1 MYKKLIFLFLLL
13 FSLLSFSQDFKT
25 LRGIILDSENNSPI
39 ESVNISIINSSIGSI
54 TNSDGNFI
62 IRIPNNLI
70 NSSLSISHIGYQNE
84 KIEIKLIKDD
94 NIISLT
100 PYSTQL
106 DDVVLFSQKT
116 NLSANQI
123 IKNAFDNYSKNF
135 PNTPYISKGFLR
147 HTERNKKEYKWLI
160 EAGITMYDNTKFG
173 EDTKIELNIDQKRKS
188 FDNRKI
194 DTMYLYLS
202 YLIDVKK
209 KSYNVF
215 KKKKRNRIRDTISVS
230 EMMKSIKYN
239 DQETSGLSKLFNGH
253 KNIIKNKSNFVNG
266 NQNIIRAYNSKGAI
280 FDKNI
285 FKKHQFSIDTI
296 LLEGNRQVFKIK
308 ITPKQ
313 NMVNLNKVL
322 KKDYIPI
329 GWFYIY
335 KDNFAIK
342 ELDYS
347 LVAGSKNSKLRNSM
361 IYGTPIHFKINL
373 KYIEYNNRMYLNY
386 YSCSVPKSLNMGI
399 SGGVAGNSNENFY
412 YTKQELLFTEIIIKN
427 ADSIA
432 SSINWN
438 NDLFLPIKY
447 DEEYWNNN
455 TILLESKEQKKLI
468 LDLEKKVSLENQFK
482 QN

>member
-1 MYKKLIFLFLLL
+1 MHKKLIFLFLLL

-25 LRGIILDSENNSPI
+25 LRGIILDTENNTPI
-39 ESVNISIINSSIGSI
+39 ENVNITIINSSIGSI

-62 IRIPNNLI
+62 IRIPYNLI

-100 PYSTQL
+100 PYSIEL

-116 NLSANQI
+116 NLSANHI
-123 IKNAFDNYSKNF
+123 IKKAFDNYSKNF

-147 HTERNKKEYKWLI
+147 HTERNKKEYSWLI
-160 EAGITMYDNTKFG
+160 EAGLSMYDNSKFG
-173 EDTKIELNIDQKRKS
+173 EDAKIELHIDQKRKS
-188 FDNRKI
+188 LDNRKI
-194 DTMYLYLS
+194 DSMYLYLS
-202 YLIDVKK
+202 YLIQAKNQGYKVFRK
-209 KSYNVF
+209 KSQ
-215 KKKKRNRIRDTISVS
+215 IRDTVS
-230 EMMKSIKYN
+230 EKELRKGILYN
-239 DQETSGLSKLFNGH
+239 DKRTNSLNKLFNGH
-253 KNIIKNKSNFVNG
+253 KNIITNKSNFVNG

-280 FDKNI
+280 FDRNI

-399 SGGVAGNSNENFY
+399 SDGVTGNSNENFY
-412 YTKQELLFTEIIIKN
+412 LTKQEILFTEIIIKN